1 MAVVLVACGAVGGS
15 TPTNGGNAEQAA
27 SATGEPAGK
36 PWVTSILQGNL
47 PAERPEAKDD
57 LYTHYAYDYLAA
69 HQEQPSTLMGE
80 CTSELQSAN
89 IAVIKDTAK
98 SSHDLDQLRILFNQA
113 ADTETLKRRDSRR
126 RSPTST
132 ASTRSPQSRR

>member
-1 MAVVLVACGAVGGS
+1 MAVVLVACGAAGGS
-15 TPTNGGNAEQAA
+15 TPTSGGNAEQAA

-69 HQEQPSTLMGE
+69 HQEQPSTLMDLYAQGME
-80 CTSELQSAN
+80 AEE
-89 IAVIKDTAK
+89 VIKAFGDISSFEKTYAK
-98 SSHDLDQLRILFNQA
+98 H
-113 ADTETLKRRDSRR
+113 
-126 RSPTST
+126 
-132 ASTRSPQSRR
+132 